1 MRIALPIASLLIAGT
16 LVGCGGEQSAVSPRT
31 TGSNTTGAVATSATA
46 PTASPTPEASAYEIL
61 TQAALEEALLAV
73 DQLPP
78 GYSQDPPN
86 KVGGNRHFCDYTP
99 PTEEKF
105 RVRRDFTKGGGLSAE
120 LISITLRQFKSVEEA
135 SAAWNAMTET
145 LKTCKGEVHEGTKLT
160 YSPMSAPKLG
170 DASTGVKVDA
180 DGVTLLQNF
189 VLVGPVMI
197 SAGGGGLM
205 NADADTIANLL
216 ETQVERYVGAAMN

>member
-16 LVGCGGEQSAVSPRT
+16 LVGCGEQSAVSPQT
-31 TGSNTTGAVATSATA
+31 TGSNTPSAVATSATT
-46 PTASPTPEASAYEIL
+46 PTSSPTPEAPAYEIL
-61 TQAALEEALLAV
+61 TQAALKEALLEV
-73 DQLPP
+73 DQLPA

-86 KVGGNRHFCDYTP
+86 EDDGNKNFCDYKP

-105 RVRRDFTKGGGLSAE
+105 RVRRDFTKGGGMSAE
-120 LISITLRQFKSVEEA
+120 LISITLRQFKSVGEA
-135 SAAWNAMTET
+135 SAAWNAMIET
-145 LKTCKGEVHEGTKLT
+145 LKTCKSEVYEGTKLT

-170 DASTGVKVDA
+170 DASIGLKLDA
-180 DGVTLLQNF
+180 DGMTLLQNF

-197 SAGGGGLM
+197 SGGGGGLM

-216 ETQVERYVGAAMN
+216 ETQVERYVGAAAMN

>member
-16 LVGCGGEQSAVSPRT
+16 LAGCGGEQSATSPQA
-31 TGSNTTGAVATSATA
+31 TGSNTPGAGATSATT
-46 PTASPTPEASAYEIL
+46 PTASPTPEAPSYEIL
-61 TQAALEEALLAV
+61 TQAALEEALLEV

-86 KVGGNRHFCDYTP
+86 ADGGNKTFCDYKP

-105 RVRRDFTKGGGLSAE
+105 RVSRDFTKGGGMSAE
-120 LISITLRQFKSVEEA
+120 LLSITLRQFKSVEQA
-135 SAAWNAMTET
+135 SAAWNAMNET
-145 LKTCKGEVHEGTKLT
+145 LKTCKSEVSEGTKFT

-170 DASTGVKVDA
+170 DASTGLKMDVD
-180 DGVTLLQNF
+180 GMTVLQNF

-197 SAGGGGLM
+197 SGGGGGLM
-205 NADADTIANLL
+205 NADADTIAKLL

>member
-1 MRIALPIASLLIAGT
+1 MRIAVPIASLLIAGT
-16 LVGCGGEQSAVSPRT
+16 LVGCGGEQSATSPQA
-31 TGSNTTGAVATSATA
+31 TGSNTPGPVTTPATT
-46 PTASPTPEASAYEIL
+46 PTASPTPEAPAYEIL
-61 TQAALEEALLAV
+61 TQAALEEALLEV

-86 KVGGNRHFCDYTP
+86 EDDGNKTFCDYKP

-105 RVRRDFTKGGGLSAE
+105 RVRRDFAKGGGLSAE

-145 LKTCKGEVHEGTKLT
+145 LKTCKSEVYEGTKLL

-170 DASTGVKVDA
+170 DASTGLKIDA
-180 DGVTLLQNF
+180 DGVTLVQNY
-189 VLVGPVMI
+189 VLVGPVII
-197 SAGGGGLM
+197 SGGGGGLM